1 MKRSHPWTA
10 VGVTALL
17 LATAGCDQQA
27 DVPSTPAPDS
37 TTEPAPAE
45 PNAASLLGAVNENPE
60 FTTFARLLSAADMAG
75 AVEAEGP
82 FTLFVPTNT
91 AFDKLTPEQAGALS
105 RPESRDRLRA
115 LLAGH
120 MVAGRI
126 MVAEL
131 DDSDDETISLTS
143 LGGSRLTL
151 RHEDGQWRVTDARG
165 GVSTIAMPDVTA
177 ANGVIHAVDTVMW
190 PN

>member
-1 MKRSHPWTA
+1 MKRSHPWA
-10 VGVTALL
+10 AAGVAALL
-17 LATAGCDQQA
+17 PALGGCDQNT
-27 DVPSTPAPDS
+27 DVQSTPAPAS
-37 TTEPAPAE
+37 ESAPAE
-45 PNAASLLGAVNENPE
+45 PSATSILGAVNENPE
-60 FTTFARLLSAADMAG
+60 FTAFARLLSAADMAG

-91 AFDKLTPEQAGALS
+91 AFDKLRPEETRALS
-105 RPESRDRLRA
+105 QPENRERLRA

-120 MVAGRI
+120 MVAERI
-126 MVAEL
+126 MVTDL
-131 DDSDDETISLTS
+131 DDSDDEAVSLTT
-143 LGGSRLTL
+143 LAGSRLTL
-151 RHEDGQWRVTDARG
+151 RHEDGQWRIRDARG